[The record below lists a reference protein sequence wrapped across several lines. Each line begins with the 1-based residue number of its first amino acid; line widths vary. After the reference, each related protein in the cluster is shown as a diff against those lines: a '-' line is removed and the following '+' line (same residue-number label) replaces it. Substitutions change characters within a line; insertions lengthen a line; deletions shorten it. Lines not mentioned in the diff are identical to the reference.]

1 MLHTL
6 SDLMGYSAQA
16 TDGEIGNVRNF
27 IFDDITW
34 EIRYLVVDVG
44 SWLERRNVVLAI
56 STVEQPNSE
65 NKTFSVRLTKDQ
77 VRESPDVDTEKPVS
91 RQQEIAMEEYFGK
104 FATWVHRNLDY
115 GVPIPTGRKY
125 PVHTKEDPHLRSVR
139 DLYGYEIRATDGE
152 LGRLESFILDDT
164 TWHIGYLEVK
174 AGKWLLDR
182 NVLIPTLWIESVSWD
197 NCRVNLHHSRSGL
210 QADLHSGV
218 GSS

>member
-6 SDLMGYSAQA
+6 SYLVVYSAHA
-16 TDGEIGNVRNF
+16 TDGEIGSVRNF
-27 IFDDITW
+27 IFDDRTW

-65 NKTFSVRLTKDQ
+65 NKTFRVRLTKDQ
-77 VRESPDVDTEKPVS
+77 VHESPDVDTEQPVS

>member
-6 SDLMGYSAQA
+6 SDLMGYSAHA
-16 TDGEIGNVRNF
+16 TDGEIGSVRNF
-27 IFDDITW
+27 IFDDRTW

-44 SWLERRNVVLAI
+44 SWLVRRDVVLAI
-56 STVEQPNSE
+56 STVEQPDSE
-65 NKTFSVRLTKDQ
+65 NKTFNVQLTKAQ

-104 FATWVHRNLDY
+104 MAAWAHRNLDY

-125 PVHTKEDPHLRSVR
+125 PVHAQEDPHLRSAR
-139 DLYGYEIRATDGE
+139 ALFEYEICGTDGE
-152 LGRLESFILDDT
+152 IGRLESFILDDT
-164 TWHIGYLEVK
+164 TWHIGYLEVR

-182 NVLIPTLWIESVSWD
+182 TVLIPTLWIESVSWD

-210 QADLHSGV
+210 KAELQT
-218 GSS
+218 